1 MSRAAVAAEQEPQ
14 GIFDGIHWWKFTFW
28 LLTGIALMVAVLVA
42 WRQIEDFLIKD
53 SRFRIAESEEY
64 AGQSP
69 DLIVEGIHYAS
80 ASQIRHVFSED
91 LGRSLY
97 LVPIQKRRQ
106 QLLEI
111 DWVADAT
118 VSKIWPQTVK
128 VHVAERVPVA
138 FVHLSPNTRDGMS
151 RLALIDR
158 DGYILRPR
166 VAAKFTLP
174 VITGVRES
182 EPLVDRR
189 ARVRRVLGMLKEIGP
204 LANQISEINAADPNN
219 LIVEEHVDSGVVTL
233 LMGDENYADRL
244 QNFLSNY
251 AEIKARRP
259 DATTIDLRV
268 DGVMTAVG
276 EDKHGQ

>member
-1 MSRAAVAAEQEPQ
+1 MKAATQEQT
-14 GIFDGIHWWKFTFW
+14 GMWDGIQWGRFTFW
-28 LLTGIALMVAVLVA
+28 LVTGIVVMVGILLA
-42 WRQIEDFLIKD
+42 WRATEDFLIKD
-53 SRFRIAESEEY
+53 NRFRMAEAEDY
-64 AGQSP
+64 PGQSP

-80 ASQIRHVFSED
+80 ASQIRHVFAED

-128 VHVAERVPVA
+128 VHITERAPVA
-138 FVHLSPNTRDGMS
+138 FVHLSPNARDGMS
-151 RLALIDR
+151 RLALIDSE
-158 DGYILRPR
+158 GVILRPR

-174 VITGVRES
+174 VITGIKEN

-189 ARVRRVLGMLKEIGP
+189 ARVRRVLGMLKDIGP
-204 LANQISEINAADPNN
+204 LASQISEINVADPNDVV
-219 LIVEEHVDSGVVTL
+219 IEEHVDSSVVTL
-233 LMGDENYADRL
+233 LMGEENYADRL

-268 DGVMTAVG
+268 DGVMTAAG
-276 EDKHGQ
+276 DDKREQ